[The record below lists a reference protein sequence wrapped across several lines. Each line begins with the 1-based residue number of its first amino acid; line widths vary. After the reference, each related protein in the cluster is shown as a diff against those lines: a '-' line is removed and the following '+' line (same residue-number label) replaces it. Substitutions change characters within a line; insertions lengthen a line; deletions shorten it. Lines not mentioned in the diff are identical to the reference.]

1 MRKTTYQRVTTKRI
15 QEAAPELKY
24 VALYHRDEERLARS
38 YFYLRCRYTLKHI
51 IERRFV
57 CNLAEA

>member
-24 VALYHRDEERLARS
+24 VALYHRDEERLNACMMNYEGRS
-38 YFYLRCRYTLKHI
+38 SQLKTY
-51 IERRFV
+51 
-57 CNLAEA
+57 AKYSAMQGA